1 METCTG
7 GQWGLCS
14 ATTPMADDTCN
25 GVDDNCDGLF
35 DDGTGAGKC
44 ACRNLTDSAAVAAVK
59 AATEICSNGID
70 DNCDG
75 EVDTSPCQ

>member
-1 METCTG
+1 
-7 GQWGLCS
+7 
-14 ATTPMADDTCN
+14 
-25 GVDDNCDGLF
+25 
-35 DDGTGAGKC
+35 
-44 ACRNLTDSAAVAAVK
+44 VK